1 MATTEKYITPE
12 KYSGDYARSTAL
24 IVRPAPLDIQ
34 RPIQIAIP
42 ARPRAPLSRMARVL
56 IVGCIAMLLF
66 FFGYGLAALLILGFW
81 AIVGS
86 ATRRYEGTS
95 ERVYTMRVGG
105 RVARF
110 QGDDA
115 FDAWMEK
122 RR

>member
-1 MATTEKYITPE
+1 MSIAYPDKTP
-12 KYSGDYARSTAL
+12 GDYARSTAL

-34 RPIQIAIP
+34 RPIQITLP
-42 ARPRAPLSRMARVL
+42 AHSRAPLSRMARVL

-86 ATRRYEGTS
+86 ATRRYEGTTD
-95 ERVYTMRVGG
+95 RVYTMRVGG

-110 QGDDA
+110 QGDAA
-115 FDAWMEK
+115 FDAWHD
-122 RR
+122 RGRH